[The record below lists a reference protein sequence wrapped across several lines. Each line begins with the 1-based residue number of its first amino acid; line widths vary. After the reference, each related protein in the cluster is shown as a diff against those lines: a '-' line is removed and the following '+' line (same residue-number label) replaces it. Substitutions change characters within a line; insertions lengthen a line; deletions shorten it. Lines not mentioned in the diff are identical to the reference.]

1 MEFLT
6 RFPDGV
12 EIAYAAIP
20 EIRTLSEPLKTQVR
34 VAFAESLSLVWKS
47 MVGIAGIGVLALFLL
62 KEVEMKT
69 HTDSKFGLDDENRP
83 VALQTELGKISRQSL
98 Q

>member
-1 MEFLT
+1 
-6 RFPDGV
+6 
-12 EIAYAAIP
+12 
-20 EIRTLSEPLKTQVR
+20 
-34 VAFAESLSLVWKS
+34 